1 MLKNTRKICGIAAG
15 LSLVSLWGTN
25 DLPLS
30 IPTAE
35 AVYNSESDTDADI
48 LDYVENRRR
57 TERENR
63 LNEDQKKLLKDA
75 YEMKEIGRAH
85 V

>member
-35 AVYNSESDTDADI
+35 AVYNSEVIRMQISLIMWKIAVVLSGKTALMRI
-48 LDYVENRRR
+48 R
-57 TERENR
+57 
-63 LNEDQKKLLKDA
+63 KSF
-75 YEMKEIGRAH
+75 
-85 V
+85 